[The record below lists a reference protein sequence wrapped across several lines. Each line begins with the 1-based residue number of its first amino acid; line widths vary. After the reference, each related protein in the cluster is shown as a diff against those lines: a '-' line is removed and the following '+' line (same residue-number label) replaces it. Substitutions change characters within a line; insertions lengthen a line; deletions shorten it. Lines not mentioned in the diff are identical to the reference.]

1 MECHRVGPDV
11 VKATAAVQAGLAAH
25 HAGRV
30 AEAASHYRTA
40 LGHNPVEPNAL
51 YLLGMTELASG
62 HAAEGE
68 TLLRRALAAHPDFP
82 HAHFDLGVALVA
94 RGALE
99 EGIAHQRR
107 AVASRPQDVRMCH
120 ALGAALLKYGEPAQ
134 AVACFRAVL
143 TQQPDH
149 LDALHHL
156 GVALTDTD
164 DVPAALP
171 ALSRV
176 RTARPESAHI
186 HNNIGT
192 AFYAAYQLDAA
203 EDSYRHAITLDPTLS
218 LAHNNLGVL
227 LRDIGRIT
235 DSIKA
240 LRRAIALAPDD
251 AEPHHNLA
259 MSLLLSGNLEEGWT
273 EYEWRWGTRA
283 QKLARRHFT
292 QPLWRG
298 QELERGTLLLHAE
311 QGLGD
316 TLQFCRYVP
325 QAAQRARVVLEVQPP
340 LVRLLSGL
348 PGAAAVIAQGDAL
361 PPFDAQIPLMSLPL
375 AFGTRLDTI
384 PASVPYLRPAQD
396 AMVAWRERLCDPGKL
411 RVGLAWAGAARSHD
425 VRLARVDRRRSVRL
439 SDLLPLA
446 DVPGVVFVSL
456 QKDDPGSQ
464 AAAHGAAFALRD
476 WTADLQDF
484 ADTAALVSALDLVIT
499 VDTAVAHLAGAL
511 GRPVWMLNRFDTC
524 WRWLAGRDD
533 SPWYPTLR
541 QFRQAQPGDWSVPLR
556 AARDALAQLASRA
569 DRRDTD
575 HAVGHG
581 GAN

>member
-1 MECHRVGPDV
+1 VESGV

-25 HAGRV
+25 RAGRV

-40 LGHNPVEPNAL
+40 LRHNPLEPNAL
-51 YLLGMTELASG
+51 YLLGMAQLASG
-62 HAAEGE
+62 DIAQGE

-82 HAHFDLGVALVA
+82 HAHFDLGAALIA
-94 RGALE
+94 RGTLD

-107 AVASRPQDVRMCH
+107 AVASRPQDVRMRH
-120 ALGAALLKYGEPAQ
+120 ALGAALLKHGEPAQ
-134 AVACFRAVL
+134 AIDCFRAVL
-143 TQQPDH
+143 AQQPDH
-149 LDALHHL
+149 FDAQHHL

-164 DVPAALP
+164 DVPAALQT
-171 ALSRV
+171 LSRV
-176 RTARPESAHI
+176 RAARPEAADI

-203 EDSYRHAITLDPTLS
+203 EDSYRRAITLDPTLS

-227 LRDIGRIT
+227 LRDTGRVA
-235 DSIKA
+235 DSIQA

-251 AEPHHNLA
+251 PEPHHNLA
-259 MSLLLSGNLEEGWT
+259 MSLLLAGQLDEGWT

-283 QKLARRHFT
+283 QKAARRYFA
-292 QPLWRG
+292 QPPWQGENLAG
-298 QELERGTLLLHAE
+298 GTVLLHAE

-316 TLQFCRYVP
+316 TVQFCRYVP
-325 QAAQRARVVLEVQPP
+325 LAAQHARVVLEVQRP

-348 PGAAAVIAQGDAL
+348 PGVAAVVAQGDAL
-361 PPFDAQIPLMSLPL
+361 PPFDAQLPLMSLPL

-384 PASVPYLRPAQD
+384 PASVPYLQPAQK
-396 AMVAWRERLCDPGKL
+396 AVAAWRERLRDPDQL
-411 RVGLAWAGAARSHD
+411 SVGLAWAGAARAHD
-425 VRLARVDRRRSVRL
+425 VRLARVNRRRSLRL
-439 SDLLPLA
+439 TDLLPLA
-446 DVPGVVFVSL
+446 DVPGVTFVSL
-456 QKDDPGSQ
+456 QKDDPGNQ
-464 AAAHGAAFALRD
+464 AAAHGAAFALRND
-476 WTADLQDF
+476 TAELHDF
-484 ADTAALVSALDLVIT
+484 ADTAALVAALDLVIT

-524 WRWLAGRDD
+524 WRWLEGRDD

-541 QFRQAQPGDWSVPLR
+541 QFRQAQPGDWTVPLR
-556 AARDALAQLASRA
+556 AAKDALARLASRP

-581 GAN
+581 GSN